1 MPARAA
7 EARRVVVEHYYPL
20 FTAADN
26 GREGIVEVLLGMEG
40 VDVNRGSLRDGTTP
54 LIMACQ
60 DGHEG
65 VVRLL
70 LAHAATDVNQAT
82 TDDGTTPL
90 IRACDKGHEG
100 VVRLLVE
107 EANAEVNKVN
117 GKNQTPIN
125 IAAYAGH
132 LGVVRFLLSK
142 GADCTIKDQ
151 WGNTPLAL
159 ARAKGHAE
167 VAALLE

>member
-1 MPARAA
+1 MLMRAMTDIG
-7 EARRVVVEHYYPL
+7 PPSS
-20 FTAADN
+20 F
-26 GREGIVEVLLGMEG
+26 
-40 VDVNRGSLRDGTTP
+40 
-54 LIMACQ
+54 MAC
-60 DGHEG
+60 
-65 VVRLL
+65 L
-70 LAHAATDVNQAT
+70 
-82 TDDGTTPL
+82 
-90 IRACDKGHEG
+90 KGHEG

-125 IAAYAGH
+125 IAAYKGH

-151 WGNTPLAL
+151 WGDTPLAS
-159 ARAKGHAE
+159 ARAEGHAE

>member
-1 MPARAA
+1 MLKPAEILEA
-7 EARRVVVEHYYPL
+7 EPRRGYTPL
-20 FTAADN
+20 F
-26 GREGIVEVLLGMEG
+26 
-40 VDVNRGSLRDGTTP
+40 
-54 LIMACQ
+54 MACQ
-60 DGHEG
+60 KGHEG

-70 LAHAATDVNQAT
+70 LAHAATDVNQAR
-82 TDDGTTPL
+82 TDVGATPL
-90 IRACDKGHEG
+90 YMACQNGHEE

-151 WGNTPLAL
+151 WGDTPLAS
-159 ARAKGHAE
+159 ARAEGHAE

>member
-1 MPARAA
+1 M
-7 EARRVVVEHYYPL
+7 
-20 FTAADN
+20 F
-26 GREGIVEVLLGMEG
+26 
-40 VDVNRGSLRDGTTP
+40 S
-54 LIMACQ
+54 ACQ
-60 DGHEG
+60 KGHEG

-70 LAHAATDVNQAT
+70 LAHPATDVNQAT

-90 IRACDKGHEG
+90 IMACQKGHEG

-142 GADCTIKDQ
+142 GADCTIQDQ
-151 WGNTPLAL
+151 WGDTPLAS
-159 ARAKGHAE
+159 ARAEGHAE
-167 VAALLE
+167 VAALLECPAGATAETAETAVEQMNHSLAAC

>member
-1 MPARAA
+1 MFAA
-7 EARRVVVEHYYPL
+7 C
-20 FTAADN
+20 TN
-26 GREGIVEVLLGMEG
+26 
-40 VDVNRGSLRDGTTP
+40 N
-54 LIMACQ
+54 
-60 DGHEG
+60 HEG

-70 LAHAATDVNQAT
+70 LENNETDVNQAK
-82 TDDGTTPL
+82 TDTGSTPL
-90 IRACDKGHEG
+90 CMACYKGHEE

-125 IAAYAGH
+125 IAAYKGH

-151 WGNTPLAL
+151 WGDTPLAS
-159 ARAKGHAE
+159 ARAEGHAE

>member
-1 MPARAA
+1 M
-7 EARRVVVEHYYPL
+7 
-20 FTAADN
+20 
-26 GREGIVEVLLGMEG
+26 
-40 VDVNRGSLRDGTTP
+40 
-54 LIMACQ
+54 
-60 DGHEG
+60 
-65 VVRLL
+65 VRLL
-70 LAHAATDVNQAT
+70 LAHAATDVNQAQT
-82 TDDGTTPL
+82 GTGSTPL
-90 IRACDKGHEG
+90 FMACQKGHEG

-125 IAAYAGH
+125 IAAYKGH

-151 WGNTPLAL
+151 WGDTPSGA

-167 VAALLE
+167 VVALLE

>member
-1 MPARAA
+1 
-7 EARRVVVEHYYPL
+7 
-20 FTAADN
+20 
-26 GREGIVEVLLGMEG
+26 
-40 VDVNRGSLRDGTTP
+40 
-54 LIMACQ
+54 MACQ
-60 DGHEG
+60 
-65 VVRLL
+65 
-70 LAHAATDVNQAT
+70 Q
-82 TDDGTTPL
+82 
-90 IRACDKGHEG
+90 GHEG

-125 IAAYAGH
+125 IAAYKGH

-151 WGNTPLAL
+151 WGDTPLAS
-159 ARAKGHAE
+159 ARAGGHAE

>member
-1 MPARAA
+1 MYKRQ
-7 EARRVVVEHYYPL
+7 PL
-20 FTAADN
+20 YW
-26 GREGIVEVLLGMEG
+26 
-40 VDVNRGSLRDGTTP
+40 
-54 LIMACQ
+54 ACQ
-60 DGHEG
+60 EGHEG

-82 TDDGTTPL
+82 TDNGYTPL
-90 IRACDKGHEG
+90 FIACQQGHED

-125 IAAYAGH
+125 IAAYQGH

-151 WGNTPLAL
+151 WGDTPLAS
-159 ARAKGHAE
+159 ARAEGHAE

>member
-1 MPARAA
+1 MLMRAMTDIGA
-7 EARRVVVEHYYPL
+7 TPS
-20 FTAADN
+20 FTAC
-26 GREGIVEVLLGMEG
+26 L
-40 VDVNRGSLRDGTTP
+40 
-54 LIMACQ
+54 
-60 DGHEG
+60 
-65 VVRLL
+65 
-70 LAHAATDVNQAT
+70 
-82 TDDGTTPL
+82 
-90 IRACDKGHEG
+90 KGHEG

-125 IAAYAGH
+125 IAAYQGH

-151 WGNTPLAL
+151 WGDTPLAS
-159 ARAKGHAE
+159 ARAEGHAE

>member
-1 MPARAA
+1 MCA
-7 EARRVVVEHYYPL
+7 
-20 FTAADN
+20 
-26 GREGIVEVLLGMEG
+26 I
-40 VDVNRGSLRDGTTP
+40 SLV
-54 LIMACQ
+54 CQ
-60 DGHEG
+60 
-65 VVRLL
+65 
-70 LAHAATDVNQAT
+70 N
-82 TDDGTTPL
+82 
-90 IRACDKGHEG
+90 GHEG

-151 WGNTPLAL
+151 WGDTPLAS

>member
-1 MPARAA
+1 MLMRAMTDIGA
-7 EARRVVVEHYYPL
+7 TPS
-20 FTAADN
+20 FTAC
-26 GREGIVEVLLGMEG
+26 ME
-40 VDVNRGSLRDGTTP
+40 
-54 LIMACQ
+54 
-60 DGHEG
+60 
-65 VVRLL
+65 
-70 LAHAATDVNQAT
+70 
-82 TDDGTTPL
+82 
-90 IRACDKGHEG
+90 GHEG

-125 IAAYAGH
+125 IAAYKGH

-151 WGNTPLAL
+151 WGDTPPAS
-159 ARAKGHAE
+159 ARAEGHAE